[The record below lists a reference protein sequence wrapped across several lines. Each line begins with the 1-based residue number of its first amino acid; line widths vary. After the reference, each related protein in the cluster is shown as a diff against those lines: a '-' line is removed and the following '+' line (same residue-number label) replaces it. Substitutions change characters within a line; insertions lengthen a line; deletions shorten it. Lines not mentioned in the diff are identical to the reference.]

1 VIPGTVGLPSM
12 IGFPP
17 TITFV
22 ETEAPGTGRHVLVV
36 HGFDPGDGTTG
47 HVVGFAEMS
56 PAHSAG
62 APPTITWVCFGNT
75 TTGPLWQQVMIADA
89 LTAGGMPYLCAEAPR
104 SIASPRPPRQPHLGV
119 KLFVLDSHTI
129 YRRGLVA
136 SLDRLDEVEIVCE
149 ADSVRE
155 AWEHPGLFACDI
167 VLVDPSLNGGGD
179 FVGAVR
185 EATGARVIACSS
197 DCGQDAVLAALQ
209 AGAVGYLRK
218 EELTP
223 ETLGTAVSAA
233 ANGTGVV
240 TPDLLGRLLDGMAEN
255 GADARPVAA
264 RLTDR
269 EQQVL
274 ALIAAGH
281 PTREVAQELS
291 YSERTVKNVLH
302 DVVTKLN
309 ARSRSQAVAFAVR
322 EGLI

>member
-1 VIPGTVGLPSM
+1 
-12 IGFPP
+12 
-17 TITFV
+17 
-22 ETEAPGTGRHVLVV
+22 
-36 HGFDPGDGTTG
+36 
-47 HVVGFAEMS
+47 
-56 PAHSAG
+56 
-62 APPTITWVCFGNT
+62 
-75 TTGPLWQQVMIADA
+75 
-89 LTAGGMPYLCAEAPR
+89 
-104 SIASPRPPRQPHLGV
+104 V

-136 SLDRLDEVEIVCE
+136 CLDRLDGVESV
-149 ADSVRE
+149 ADADCVRD
-155 AWEHPGLFACDI
+155 AWEHPALFTADL
-167 VLVDPSLNGGGD
+167 VLVDPSLPGGSD

-185 EATGARVIACSS
+185 EATGGSVIVCSS
-197 DCGQDAVLAALQ
+197 DCSQELVLSALQ

-218 EELTP
+218 DELTP
-223 ETLGTAVSAA
+223 ESLSAAVSAA
-233 ANGTGVV
+233 ASGTGVV
-240 TPDLLGRLLDGMAEN
+240 TPELLERLLSGIGAN
-255 GADARPVAA
+255 GDESRPVAA

-274 ALIAAGH
+274 TLIAAGH